1 VSYLLRIVLPDT
13 PGALG
18 AVATALGHAGADIV
32 SVDIVERGGGLA
44 VDDLVVELPPGRLPD
59 SLVTAASSVPEV
71 TVETI
76 RPYAGGPLDTRR
88 ELEVVEAMAERP
100 AEAMTAL
107 ADALPRVFRAGWAV
121 VVRQV
126 GAAYEVIAASPA
138 APDLAGVALPWLPV
152 TKAVM
157 LDPDGDWLPSSWRN
171 LGTELVAAPLGELDR
186 VVLLGRPGGPAFRN
200 GELVRLAYLT
210 GIAATVLAGSR

>member
-1 VSYLLRIVLPDT
+1 VSYLLRIVLPDA

-59 SLVTAASSVPEV
+59 GLVTAATSVPEV

-76 RPYAGGPLDTRR
+76 RPYAGGPLETHR
-88 ELEVVEAMAERP
+88 ELEVIEAMAERP
-100 AEAMTAL
+100 AAAMRTL

-121 VVRQV
+121 VLRQAGGEYAV
-126 GAAYEVIAASPA
+126 VAASPA

-152 TKAVM
+152 TKPVM

-171 LGTELVAAPLGELDR
+171 LGTELVATPLGELDR
-186 VVLLGRPGGPAFRN
+186 VVLVGRPGGPVFRN
-200 GELVRLAYLT
+200 GELARLAHLT
-210 GIAATVLAGSR
+210 GIAATVLASAR